1 MHHRL
6 PGRGGQPGGG
16 EQAGVELAH
25 GRPVQRPGLVVH
37 GATHSWMLQDPET
50 LPAIVRELLEGALGA
65 ACARAVLDAGLDPAA
80 PLAAVDDAFAPAGT
94 LLRLLGPP
102 DQELRAPPAPRPP
115 HYRWTRTRFP
125 VPGGPPP

>member
-1 MHHRL
+1 VVLVHGDCDLVVPLATARDAA
-6 PGRGGQPGGG
+6 RRTGG
-16 EQAGVELAH
+16 ELV
-25 GRPVQRPGLVVH
+25 VVH
-37 GATHSWMLQDPET
+37 GATHSWLLQDPET
-50 LPAIVRELLEGALGA
+50 LPAIVRELLGGELGA

-102 DQELRAPPAPRPP
+102 DRDPRPPPAPRPP

-125 VPGGPPP
+125 VPGGPPG